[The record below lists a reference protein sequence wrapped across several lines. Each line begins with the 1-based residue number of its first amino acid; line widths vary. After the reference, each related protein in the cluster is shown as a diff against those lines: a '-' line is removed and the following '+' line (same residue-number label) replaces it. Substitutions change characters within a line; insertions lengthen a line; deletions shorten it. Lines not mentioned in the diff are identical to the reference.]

1 MKRRLTVAVIAATS
15 TLLAA
20 VTPVAVA
27 EESTPLQ
34 SGSTTSFLSSDVRG
48 NESANGSEENADG
61 SSLSSTT
68 SDERE
73 STDPEAPATGSS
85 LSSKLP
91 YVGHED
97 GICHP
102 ETTEEKR
109 KEILENAYGN
119 PGNPCTFNT
128 GLGRFLVAPPEE
140 AVIALEVIQAV
151 VGVLTFLTSV
161 AAPLAI
167 NLLGQEQV
175 RQFLAQFGIRL

>member
-20 VTPVAVA
+20 VAPVAVA
-27 EESTPLQ
+27 EDPP
-34 SGSTTSFLSSDVRG
+34 GSTISPLSSTNDPAG
-48 NESANGSEENADG
+48 EEEKESADG
-61 SSLSSTT
+61 S
-68 SDERE
+68 
-73 STDPEAPATGSS
+73 EAPDTGSS

-97 GICHP
+97 GICDD
-102 ETTEEKR
+102 ETTKEKR

-119 PGNPCTFNT
+119 PGDPCTFDP
-128 GLGRFLVAPPEE
+128 GLGRFLVAPPKE